1 MAWVGTSCL
10 IIKSKDSVN
19 YPELAYI
26 LRKMIMITVAKLQDC
41 GERGLIWIAAKITF
55 IAEMC
60 QTHKNDITT
69 IPLAAFSSPTVACPS
84 PV

>member
-1 MAWVGTSCL
+1 
-10 IIKSKDSVN
+10 
-19 YPELAYI
+19 
-26 LRKMIMITVAKLQDC
+26 MITVAKLQDC

-69 IPLAAFSSPTVACPS
+69 IPLAAFSFPMAACPS
-84 PV
+84 PA